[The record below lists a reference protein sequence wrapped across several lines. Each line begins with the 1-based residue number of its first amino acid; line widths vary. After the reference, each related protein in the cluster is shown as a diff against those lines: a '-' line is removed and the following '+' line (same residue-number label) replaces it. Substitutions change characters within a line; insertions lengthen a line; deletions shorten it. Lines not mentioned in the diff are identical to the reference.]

1 MPTVNFNAAVASR
14 EKTPA
19 PVCPSAA
26 DLGSTTLGRECTKCK
41 DSEEQISAH
50 KRTVD
55 ELRKENERSRE
66 ASRDLEVKIAA
77 LRDSSKAEQRAA
89 DKTADQIRTERDT
102 LQARLARLE
111 QVSTPYRALSD
122 GRRNAEAIP
131 KTQAEKDGLVVEV
144 TGLNARLQEALGDLT
159 KSRENDGQLRSQ
171 LLHLENEARELKAKL
186 SGAEEE
192 MSGLQRQLAQRTQEL
207 ESQTQNA
214 SATLAQ
220 KDDAIQTLEA
230 NLDRSSGDFN
240 AAIQKT
246 RDLQERLD
254 AQVATTR
261 AIQAEL
267 DQLRKEGEEKDAAND
282 NLDDR
287 RFDAEMA
294 LANDRRNFQI
304 VQQGL
309 VERSQEAEA
318 RSRHN
323 ENILIESLAQMA
335 SERQNYQL
343 TLSTKP
349 EADFLLL
356 RVVTCEGTQV
366 RMRDRILSPRGADEL
381 LEQLQQVNHDLSQ
394 YIFLIGMWRKV
405 LTPGNTTYS
414 SVRQAWRQR
423 QVLWVLP
430 VASYTEIR
438 RSWAGRFDWYAMDEL
453 ERKGFTPDSRGARLV
468 YSDPVAR
475 QGAKDQRKRKR
486 TTQWPGVRNRSRSP
500 RREDRSRSPRRE
512 DRSRSPIRSRSRVR
526 SRTDLARRSPSAGT
540 RDVTNSASSALQLVG
555 SSQVSGPMTYHVDN
569 EESMQTVERIEDV
582 MENE

>member
-1 MPTVNFNAAVASR
+1 MTFNAAVASC

-19 PVCPSAA
+19 SANP
-26 DLGSTTLGRECTKCK
+26 STTDPGATVLGRDCVKCRE
-41 DSEEQISAH
+41 SEVQISTH

-55 ELRKENERSRE
+55 ELRKENERSRK
-66 ASRDLEVKIAA
+66 ASGDLEVKIAA
-77 LRDSSKAEQRAA
+77 LRDSAKTERRTAA
-89 DKTADQIRTERDT
+89 KTADQIRVERDT

-111 QVSTPYRALSD
+111 QVSTPYRALS
-122 GRRNAEAIP
+122 GVRRNAEAIP
-131 KTQAEKDGLVVEV
+131 KIQVEKDALDVEV
-144 TGLNARLQEALGDLT
+144 TRLNARLQEAPGDLT
-159 KSRENDGQLRSQ
+159 RSRENAGQIRSQ
-171 LLHLENEARELKAKL
+171 LHLDDEARELRAKA
-186 SGAEEE
+186 SAVEEE
-192 MSGLQRQLAQRTQEL
+192 MSSLRHQLAQRTQEF
-207 ESQTQNA
+207 ESQSQKA
-214 SATLAQ
+214 SASLTE
-220 KDDAIQTLEA
+220 KNDAIQTLVA
-230 NLDRSSGDFN
+230 NLDRSSCDLN
-240 AAIQKT
+240 TAIQKAQ
-246 RDLQERLD
+246 DLQERLD
-254 AQVATTR
+254 TQVATTQV
-261 AIQAEL
+261 IQAEL
-267 DQLRKEGEEKDAAND
+267 DQLRKEGAEKDAANN

-287 RFDAEMA
+287 RYDAETA
-294 LANDRRNFQI
+294 LANDRRTFQI
-304 VQQGL
+304 VQQDL

-323 ENILIESLAQMA
+323 ENLLTESLAQMA
-335 SERQNYQL
+335 SERQNYRL
-343 TLSTKP
+343 TLSNKP

-366 RMRDRILSPRGADEL
+366 RMHDRILSPCGADEL
-381 LEQLQQVNHDLSQ
+381 LEQLEQVNHDLSQ
-394 YIFLIGMWRKV
+394 YIFLIGMWRQV
-405 LTPGNTTYS
+405 LTPASTTYS

-512 DRSRSPIRSRSRVR
+512 DRARSPIRSRSRVR
-526 SRTDLARRSPSAGT
+526 GRTDLARRSPSAGT
-540 RDVTNSASSALQLVG
+540 RDVTNWASSALQLVG
-555 SSQVSGPMTYHVDN
+555 SSQLSGPMTYLDDN